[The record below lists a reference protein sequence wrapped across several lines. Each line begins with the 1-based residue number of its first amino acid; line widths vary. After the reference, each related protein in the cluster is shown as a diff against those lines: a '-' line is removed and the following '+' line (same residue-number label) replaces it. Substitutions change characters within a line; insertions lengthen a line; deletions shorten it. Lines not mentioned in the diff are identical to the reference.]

1 MSVGAFIISALQFL
15 EKGYLLNNAYFWAS
29 PEERQQMDKNNESK
43 RLYYRQ
49 SGAAFMLAGLLLLI
63 EAVHIATGWIWMLA
77 AFILAVI
84 VTIVY
89 AVVSSVR
96 IERRQRE

>member
-1 MSVGAFIISALQFL
+1 
-15 EKGYLLNNAYFWAS
+15 
-29 PEERQQMDKNNESK
+29 MDKNNESK

>member
-1 MSVGAFIISALQFL
+1 
-15 EKGYLLNNAYFWAS
+15 
-29 PEERQQMDKNNESK
+29 MDKNNESK

-49 SGAAFMLAGLLLLI
+49 SGAAFMLAGLLFLI
-63 EAVHIATGWIWMLA
+63 EAVHIATGWIWTFA

-84 VTIVY
+84 VTVAY

-96 IERRQRE
+96 IERCQRK